1 MWVEWHCWLLV
12 TQINFPPFWSG
23 GGGAADEA
31 TPDLPRFP
39 RWFHMSPGESTSRLL
54 RRCICLKIV
63 VMLLLCKAG
72 CQERRAPT
80 CSLPP
85 THDIASHR
93 FHLISPFV
101 RGAIITTAIINKI
114 CWKIPWLLCSPTKE
128 LALQTPKKLVVL
140 VITEIRVLTSIL
152 DNRQIQPF
160 HMSHAHLRQQ
170 WRPDIEIIDSK
181 GSKCQNINGG
191 VVVLMVLSWRDGQE
205 ILQPWWH
212 LQWVFT
218 CSFTVT
224 IFQKHVWGAI

>member
-1 MWVEWHCWLLV
+1 MWVEWHCWLVV

-23 GGGAADEA
+23 SRGAADEA

-39 RWFHMSPGESTSRLL
+39 RWSHMSPPGESSSRLL

-101 RGAIITTAIINKI
+101 RGAIITTAIINKTS
-114 CWKIPWLLCSPTKE
+114 WKIPWLLYSPTKE
-128 LALQTPKKLVVL
+128 FALQTQKSWVFWWQLKSGFWLH
-140 VITEIRVLTSIL
+140 L

-160 HMSHAHLRQQ
+160 HMSH
-170 WRPDIEIIDSK
+170 
-181 GSKCQNINGG
+181 
-191 VVVLMVLSWRDGQE
+191 V
-205 ILQPWWH
+205 
-212 LQWVFT
+212 T
-218 CSFTVT
+218 CSFEAAMTSRYWDNWLQRV
-224 IFQKHVWGAI
+224 QM